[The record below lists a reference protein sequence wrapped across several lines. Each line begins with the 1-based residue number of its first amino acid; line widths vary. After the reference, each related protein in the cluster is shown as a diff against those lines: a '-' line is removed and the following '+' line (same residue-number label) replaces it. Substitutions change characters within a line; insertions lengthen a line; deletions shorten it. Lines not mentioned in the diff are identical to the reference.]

1 MLQNNLDLQVKEFY
15 SKIKFPGNYSFDDI
29 NFYQSK
35 IANPYLKI
43 IDDHLENNLKILDV
57 GCGTGYILNLFAHR
71 YNSSFYGIDFSDAI
85 DVAKSFSKE
94 NTIKNINYFKKDFL
108 QINEKETYDIVICQG
123 VLHHIPDYN
132 KAVNLLKK
140 ITKKKL
146 ILAVYHPFGK
156 ILKKYFNI
164 NYNSDLLRA
173 DQEDVPFETAFNK
186 QEVLSMFKEFKLVES
201 YPTNPN
207 LHFILNP
214 MRHSRNGGLVTYIL
228 EKNAD

>member
-94 NTIKNINYFKKDFL
+94 NKIKNINYSKKDFL

-123 VLHHIPDYN
+123 VLHHIPDYI

-146 ILAVYHPFGK
+146 ILAVYHPSGK

-173 DQEDVPFETAFNK
+173 DQEDVPFETAFNQ
-186 QEVLSMFKEFKLVES
+186 QEILSMFKGFKLVES

-214 MRHSRNGGLVTYIL
+214 IRHSRNGGLVTYIL